1 MRNKSKIGVFCLR
14 EIGKKKGEKR
24 EWKQR
29 SYSEL
34 YPLGVGFVKVVVG
47 FLVVWV
53 AGSEIDSASGT
64 GA

>member
-1 MRNKSKIGVFCLR
+1 M
-14 EIGKKKGEKR
+14 GKNKGEKR